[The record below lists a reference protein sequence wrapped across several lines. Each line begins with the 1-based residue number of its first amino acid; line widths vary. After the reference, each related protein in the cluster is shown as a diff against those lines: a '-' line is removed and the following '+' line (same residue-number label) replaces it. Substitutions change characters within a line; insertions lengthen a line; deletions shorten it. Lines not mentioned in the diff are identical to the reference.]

1 MSAAITAD
9 DLATMRL
16 RDSAVTV
23 YSDRF
28 GGKFV
33 LSKDGRLHGQ
43 HAIMDR
49 HRLLKHLDSLVSL
62 GSVDFA
68 ASDKSHSAAF
78 MRECGWV
85 IEAPP
90 RPGQTCGTQ
99 YLIVQAGTAEAHWTA
114 DAREGLRFA
123 REDDARAFMSMSA
136 LSVLLVRPAFK
147 EWVTPC

>member
-49 HRLLKHLDSLVSL
+49 HRLLKHLDDLARGAPRDLV
-62 GSVDFA
+62 VA
-68 ASDKSHSAAF
+68 AQSC
-78 MRECGWV
+78 ECGWV